1 MTADETGLIPR
12 SVFLNTFFQVWLFP
26 KFDSIKLFLNS
37 PMKKIHLLLL
47 VSVLISCQSPKS
59 KSIQAAVVSARI
71 EASEAGKKVMLQG
84 GNAYDAMVAT
94 SFALAVVYPV
104 AGNITGG
111 GFFVY
116 RSATGEV
123 GSLDYREMAPLAA
136 TQDLYLDSLG
146 NVIPK
151 KSTLGGMAVGVPG
164 AVAGILE
171 VHKKMGHLPLPQ
183 LLQPAIELAEKG
195 YVVTE
200 KQARSF
206 NRYKETFVEIN
217 GKDTFFSQH
226 FSAGD
231 TLVNPALAKTLKAIA
246 EKGNAGFYE
255 GWVAQ
260 AMVQTTQTTGGILS
274 LDDLKQYTAQWRTP
288 VQFTYKDLKLI
299 SMGPPSSG
307 GICLAQMLHM
317 IEPYDLGS
325 MGHNSPSTM
334 HLMVEAERRSYA
346 DRAHYLGDPDFVSIP
361 QKQLLSKSYA
371 QERMQTYSPKQATLS
386 SDVSHGDIEVL
397 ESDETT
403 HFSIVDQEGN
413 AVAVTTTLNAAYGS
427 KVFVEELGVFMNNE
441 MDDFSSKPGSPNM
454 FGLTGSE
461 ANSIAPKKRML
472 SSMTPTIV
480 EKNGD
485 LYMVVGTP
493 GGSTIITSVFQT
505 ILNVYEHGMDMQAAV
520 DAPRFH
526 HQWLPDRIVL
536 EPNRFEKEITDKLQ
550 SKGHTVEAKYSRIIG
565 KVDAIHKDEK
575 GQLTVGADSRGD
587 DAAATF

>member
-1 MTADETGLIPR
+1 
-12 SVFLNTFFQVWLFP
+12 
-26 KFDSIKLFLNS
+26 
-37 PMKKIHLLLL
+37 MKRAVILLLT
-47 VSVLISCQSPKS
+47 SAFIACQAPS
-59 KSIQAAVVSARI
+59 KKGIQAAVVSARI
-71 EASEAGKKVMLQG
+71 EASEAGKTVMQQG

-116 RSATGEV
+116 RSADGET
-123 GSLDYREMAPLAA
+123 GSLDYREMAPLMA
-136 TQDLYLDSLG
+136 TKDLYLDEEG
-146 NVIPK
+146 NVIPNL
-151 KSTLGGMAVGVPG
+151 STVGGMAIGIPG

-171 VHKKMGHLPLPQ
+171 VHKKMGSLPLKQ
-183 LLQPAIELAEKG
+183 LMQPAIDLAEKG

-206 NRYKETFVEIN
+206 KRYSALFTEVNGEETFFAQGHE
-217 GKDTFFSQH
+217 
-226 FSAGD
+226 AGD
-231 TLVNPALAKTLKAIA
+231 TIVNPALAKTLKAIA

-260 AMVQTTQTTGGILS
+260 AMVDKTQATGGILS
-274 LDDLKQYTAQWRTP
+274 LEDLKAYEAKWREP
-288 VQFTYKDLKLI
+288 IQFSYKELNLI

-307 GICLAQMLHM
+307 GICLAQMLNM
-317 IEPYDLGS
+317 IEPYDLKS
-325 MGHNSPSTM
+325 MGHNSSEAM

-346 DRAHYLGDPDFVSIP
+346 DRAHFLGDPDFVTIP
-361 QKQLLSKSYA
+361 QDHLLSKSYA
-371 QERMQTYSPKQATLS
+371 TERMGTYNIEKATAS
-386 SDVSHGDIEVL
+386 SAVSHGDILVV

-403 HFSIVDQEGN
+403 HFSIVDKEGN
-413 AVAVTTTLNAAYGS
+413 AVSVTTTLNGAYGS
-427 KVFVEELGVFMNNE
+427 KVYVDEIGVFMNNE
-441 MDDFSSKPGSPNM
+441 MDDFSSKPGTPNM

-480 EKNGD
+480 EKNGE

-505 ILNVYEHGMDMQAAV
+505 ILNVYEHGMEMQAAV

-526 HQWLPDRIVL
+526 HQWLPDIVVL
-536 EPNRFEKEITDKLQ
+536 EPDTFEETTVQELQ
-550 SKGHTVEAKYSRIIG
+550 AKGHTIEAKYSRIIG
-565 KVDAIHKDEK
+565 KVDAIHRNEN
-575 GQLTVGADSRGD
+575 GQLSVGADPRGD

>member
-1 MTADETGLIPR
+1 M
-12 SVFLNTFFQVWLFP
+12 
-26 KFDSIKLFLNS
+26 
-37 PMKKIHLLLL
+37 
-47 VSVLISCQSPKS
+47 LISAFIACQAPTPKG
-59 KSIQAAVVSARI
+59 IQAAVVSARL
-71 EASEAGKKVMLQG
+71 EASEAGKTVMQQG

-116 RSATGEV
+116 RAADGET
-123 GSLDYREMAPLAA
+123 GSLDYREMAPLTA
-136 TQDLYLDSLG
+136 TKDLYLDEAG

-151 KSTLGGMAVGVPG
+151 LSTVGGMAVGIPG

-171 VHKKMGHLPLPQ
+171 VHKKMGTLPLEQ
-183 LLQPAIELAEKG
+183 LMQPAIDLAENG

-206 NRYKETFVEIN
+206 KRYSALFTEVN
-217 GKDTFFSQH
+217 GEDTFFAQGH
-226 FSAGD
+226 EAGD
-231 TLVNPALAKTLKAIA
+231 TIVNPALAKTLKAIA
-246 EKGNAGFYE
+246 KQGNAGFYE

-260 AMVQTTQTTGGILS
+260 AMVDKTKATGGILS
-274 LDDLKQYTAQWRTP
+274 LEDLKAYEAKWREP
-288 VQFTYKDLKLI
+288 VQFSYKDLNLI

-307 GICLAQMLHM
+307 GICLAQMLNM
-317 IEPYDLGS
+317 IEPYDLKS
-325 MGHNSPSTM
+325 MGHNSPAAM

-346 DRAHYLGDPDFVSIP
+346 DRAHFLGDPDFVTIP
-361 QKQLLSKSYA
+361 QDHLLSKSYA
-371 QERMQTYSPKQATLS
+371 TERMGSYNIEKATAS
-386 SDVSHGDIEVL
+386 SAVSHGDIIVV

-403 HFSIVDQEGN
+403 HFSIVDKEGN
-413 AVAVTTTLNAAYGS
+413 AVSVTTTLNGAYGS
-427 KVFVEELGVFMNNE
+427 KVYVDEIGVFMNNE
-441 MDDFSSKPGSPNM
+441 MDDFSSKPGTPNM

-480 EKNGD
+480 EKNGE

-505 ILNVYEHGMDMQAAV
+505 ILNVYEHGMEMQAAV

-526 HQWLPDRIVL
+526 HQWLPDIVVL
-536 EPNRFEKEITDKLQ
+536 EPDTFEETTVQELQ
-550 SKGHTVEAKYSRIIG
+550 AKGHTIEAKYSRIIG
-565 KVDAIHKDEK
+565 KVDAIHRNEN
-575 GQLTVGADSRGD
+575 GQLSVGADPRGD